1 MHFFCHENIFILYQR
16 LTPTQLPIEI
26 EIEADD
32 EGQIDRLISKIKT
45 IKEAADIYFFI

>member
-1 MHFFCHENIFILYQR
+1 MRIYLSLPKINPNSA
-16 LTPTQLPIEI
+16 PTEI

-45 IKEAADIYFFI
+45 IKEAADI